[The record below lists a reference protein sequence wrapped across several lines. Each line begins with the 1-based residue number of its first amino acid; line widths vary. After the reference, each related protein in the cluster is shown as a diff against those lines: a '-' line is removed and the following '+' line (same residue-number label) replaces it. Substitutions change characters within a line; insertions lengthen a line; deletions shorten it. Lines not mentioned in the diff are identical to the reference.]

1 MLVLAAIIY
10 WQTREIQRA
19 IEETGEEEPGGLR
32 PRPAL
37 PRQPGLWWENMILYG
52 EYVLR
57 PTGGRCAGSGASGS
71 CAREK
76 FHSNANRTDV
86 QPPFSPMVFAR

>member
-10 WQTREIQRA
+10 WQICEIQRA
-19 IEETGEEEPGGLR
+19 TEETGEEEPGGLR
-32 PRPAL
+32 LDLLSHVSPV
-37 PRQPGLWWENMILYG
+37 GWENMILYG

>member
-10 WQTREIQRA
+10 WQICEIQRA
-19 IEETGEEEPGGLR
+19 TEETGEEELDGLR
-32 PRPAL
+32 LDLLSHVSPVGR
-37 PRQPGLWWENMILYG
+37 ENMILYG

-76 FHSNANRTDV
+76 FHSNANRTDL
-86 QPPFSPMVFAR
+86 QPSFPMVFAR